1 MLGQTTYDP
10 SKSTNA
16 VDLLKSDRAKYGD
29 GDLVNVWM
37 YNDTVTVGKLTVPS
51 VMFGAAPSQGI
62 KTAFQMSKANGILGL
77 GFPTDR
83 ENAGRRN
90 LVQVLYDLRLVNH
103 ASFALIGPRVD
114 PKLAE
119 KIDNQVIM
127 QPRGTFVIGSV
138 DPAYYTGQIAW
149 CPQIISTNRWI
160 VKLDKIIINR
170 KVVFENQL
178 AFIDIGTVYIVAS
191 PFNFDKTKAFI
202 TGAKPIASKSG
213 NMFFYPADN
222 LQSVGFTFGGREINL
237 QPQDFGLGGIKSQ
250 KGSMCSSIVRLDDWG
265 FAENLW
271 VIGGIFLDNVVTIF
285 DYGES
290 KVGFADI
297 SERDLAQAA
306 GKDPSAA
313 SPSPSLPTAPS
324 AAVDSDP
331 GSTSSQPEKPKSLA
345 SDVEYAEV
353 PPDENPSGGRESSTL
368 VQFTKAPLP
377 AVAVGITNVNL
388 GSEHVRAMAFATD
401 SFRDGF
407 RLHFN
412 ASSDRVLRDGQSNPD
427 SDTVL
432 RGGKAAWLR
441 TLPDDPNIQ
450 TGRWTVGES
459 YPKGSWLYPDNKGTV
474 KFARPFASKPKVI
487 LWISSFDFSKKYNW
501 RLTAHVEDIT
511 ADGFSLNVGPWG
523 DSTLYKAEVTWIAH
537 ADIPGIQSGRFS
549 TEDVRQSGWALQT
562 SGTHTFAQPFAKPPR
577 VVAALSK
584 FEYGCGRN
592 ITLAT
597 TTKVSEKG
605 IEWNMNSSGD
615 SHQYITGCSY
625 VAFDP
630 VSCWTFFLII

>member
-1 MLGQTTYDP
+1 M
-10 SKSTNA
+10 
-16 VDLLKSDRAKYGD
+16 DLLKSDRAKYGD

-62 KTAFQMSKANGILGL
+62 KTSFQMSKANGILGL

-90 LVQVLYDLRLVNH
+90 LVQVLYDLKLVNH

-119 KIDNQVIM
+119 KIDKQVIM

-149 CPQIISTNRWI
+149 CPQIVSTNRWI
-160 VKLDKIIINR
+160 VKLDKITIND
-170 KVVFENQL
+170 KIVFENQL
-178 AFIDIGTVYIVAS
+178 ALIDTGTAYIVAS
-191 PFNFDKTKAFI
+191 PSNFDKTQASI
-202 TGAKPIASKSG
+202 AGAKPIASKSG
-213 NMFFYPADN
+213 NMFSYPVSS

-237 QPQDFGLGGIKSQ
+237 QPQDFGLGGVKSQ
-250 KGSMCSSIVRLDDWG
+250 KGAMCSSIVRLNDWDFG
-265 FAENLW
+265 EDLW
-271 VIGGIFLDNVVTIF
+271 VIGGIFLDNVVSIF

-313 SPSPSLPTAPS
+313 SPSFSLPTAPS
-324 AAVDSDP
+324 AAAESDP
-331 GSTSSQPEKPKSLA
+331 SSASSQPEKPKSLA

-353 PPDENPSGGRESSTL
+353 LPDEKASGGREFSTL

-377 AVAVGITNVNL
+377 AIAVGITNINL
-388 GSEHVRAMAFATD
+388 GSEHIRAMAFATD

-412 ASSDRVLRDGQSNPD
+412 ASSDHSLRDGQSNPD

-432 RGGKAAWLR
+432 RGGRAAWLR

-450 TGRWTVGES
+450 TGHWTVGES

-474 KFARPFASKPKVI
+474 KFPRPFASKPKVI
-487 LWISSFDFSKKYNW
+487 L
-501 RLTAHVEDIT
+501 
-511 ADGFSLNVGPWG
+511 
-523 DSTLYKAEVTWIAH
+523 
-537 ADIPGIQSGRFS
+537 
-549 TEDVRQSGWALQT
+549 
-562 SGTHTFAQPFAKPPR
+562 
-577 VVAALSK
+577 
-584 FEYGCGRN
+584 
-592 ITLAT
+592 
-597 TTKVSEKG
+597 
-605 IEWNMNSSGD
+605 
-615 SHQYITGCSY
+615 
-625 VAFDP
+625 
-630 VSCWTFFLII
+630 